1 MADDFKYHIHH
12 HASLVVPAELA
23 QVRADHAD
31 GKTDDDALADAV
43 EPAIAD
49 TLLRQRRLALAALSD
64 GEFRRRNDLAPAYD
78 AIDGFGDPGATTA
91 ISELVGPAHAAEVRA
106 LAGTPVARGR
116 LVPEEGAQLGALT
129 HRPTM
134 IALPSPGFLA
144 ALGGQDAAGPALAEI
159 LRSEIAALAAEGV
172 DYVLLRNPALAFLLV
187 ADGRAAAQRLGIDP
201 DKTISVILEAE
212 AAAVTGL
219 DVPENF
225 RVGLDLT
232 SAGHARGPWDR
243 AAVQSFLGAQPFG
256 RLCVD
261 FPADAAHRVPLD
273 LVPSGLVMS
282 LGVVDI
288 SDPEMENVDE
298 LVDRVDEAAKAV
310 DIDDI
315 AISTNGGFH
324 VVGAAAASYEYGKLQ
339 RVEMAARYFWGNEL

>member
-1 MADDFKYHIHH
+1 VADDFKYHIHH
-12 HASLVVPAELA
+12 HASLVVPADLA
-23 QVRADHAD
+23 QARADHAA
-31 GKTDDDALADAV
+31 GTIGDDALSDAV
-43 EPAIAD
+43 ESAIAD

-64 GEFRRRNDLAPAYD
+64 GEFRRRNHLSPVYD
-78 AIDGFGDPGATTA
+78 AVDGFGEPGAATV
-91 ISELVGPAHAAEVRA
+91 IGELVGPAHAAEVRA
-106 LAGTPVARGR
+106 LTGTPVARGR
-116 LVPEEGAQLGALT
+116 LVPEEGAQLGGLT

-144 ALGGQDAAGPALAEI
+144 ALGGQEAAGAAMAEI

-201 DKTISVILEAE
+201 DKTISVMLEAE
-212 AAAVTGL
+212 AAAVAGL
-219 DVPENF
+219 DVAENF

-232 SAGHARGPWDR
+232 SAGQARGPWDR
-243 AAVQSFLGAQPFG
+243 AAVQAFLAAQPFG

-261 FPADAAHRVPLD
+261 FPADPDRRFPLD
-273 LVPSGLVMS
+273 LVSPGLVMS

-288 SDPEMENVDE
+288 SDPEPEDVDE
-298 LVDRVDEAAKAV
+298 LVARVDEAAKTI

-324 VVGAAAASYEYGKLQ
+324 VVGAAAAPYEHGKLQ

>member
-12 HASLVVPAELA
+12 HASLVVPPGLAEA
-23 QVRADHAD
+23 RAA
-31 GKTDDDALADAV
+31 GDDQAV
-43 EPAIAD
+43 ENAIAD

-64 GEFRRRNDLAPAYD
+64 GEFRRRNDLSVAYD
-78 AIDGFGDPGATTA
+78 AIEGFSEPGPSTPVAD
-91 ISELVGPAHAAEVRA
+91 LVGPAHAAEVRV
-106 LAGTPVARGR
+106 LLGTPAARGR
-116 LVPEEGAQLGALT
+116 LVPQEGAQLGALT
-129 HRPTM
+129 HRATM
-134 IALPSPGFLA
+134 IALPSPGFLTALTA
-144 ALGGQDAAGPALAEI
+144 APGQPAGFAEI
-159 LRSEIAALAAEGV
+159 LRAEIIALAADGV

-187 ADGRAAAQRLGIDP
+187 AEGRATAEKLGIDV
-201 DKTISVILEAE
+201 DKTIATILETE
-212 AAAVTGL
+212 TETAAIAGL

-232 SAGHARGPWDR
+232 SAGKASGPWDR
-243 AAVQSFLGAQPFG
+243 AAVAGFLAAQPFG

-261 FPADAAHRVPLD
+261 FPGDQAHQFPLD

-288 SDPEMENVDE
+288 ADPRLENVDAV
-298 LVDRVDEAAKAV
+298 VDRIDEAAKTM

-324 VVGAAAASYEYGKLQ
+324 VVGAAAAPYEQGKLQ
-339 RVEMAARYFWGNEL
+339 RVEMVARYFWGNEL